1 MSEIFGGNNLDPQG
15 TASQAGNQSNAGD
28 WIRDTTTQTFMAD
41 VIEASKTVPVIVD
54 FWAPW
59 CGPCKQLTPVLE
71 KCINAAQGA
80 VHLVKMNIDDHPE
93 VASQLR
99 VQSIPAVFA
108 FKNGQPVDAFQGA
121 LPESQIKQ
129 FIERVAGEIGPSP
142 ADQMTEAGR
151 EALAAGELQ
160 QAAQLFA
167 QGLQQEPGH
176 IGAIAGLAQCYL
188 ESGDPERAEQTLALA
203 PPDKVND
210 PALAAVRASI
220 ALQEK
225 AASIGDLA
233 PLHARLEANPKD
245 HDARFELAL
254 ALNASGDREGAV
266 DALLE
271 IIMRDRKWNDDGARK
286 QLLEFFDA
294 YGPTDDVT
302 KQGRKRLASLLF
314 S

>member
-1 MSEIFGGNNLDPQG
+1 MSDIIGGNGFDQ
-15 TASQAGNQSNAGD
+15 QAMNGPSGGSA
-28 WIRDTTTQTFMAD
+28 WIKDTTTQTFMAD
-41 VIEASKTVPVIVD
+41 VVETSKTVPVIVD

-71 KCINAAQGA
+71 KCVNAAQGA
-80 VHLVKMNIDDHPE
+80 VHLVKMNIDDYPE

-108 FKNGQPVDAFQGA
+108 FKDGQPVDAFQGA

-129 FIERVAGEIGPSP
+129 FIAKLAGEIGPSP
-142 ADQMTEAGR
+142 AEQLTEAGQQAL
-151 EALAAGELQ
+151 EAGDLQ
-160 QAAQLFA
+160 QAAQFFA

-176 IGAIAGLAQCYL
+176 VGAIAGLAQCYL
-188 ESGDPERAEQTLALA
+188 ESGDAEHAEQTLALA

-220 ALQEK
+220 ALQAK
-225 AASIGDLA
+225 AAAVGDLA
-233 PLHARLEANPKD
+233 PLRARIEANPKD
-245 HDARFELAL
+245 YDARFELAI
-254 ALNASGDREGAV
+254 ALNAGRDREGAV
-266 DALLE
+266 DQLLE

-294 YGPTDDVT
+294 YGPADDVT
-302 KQGRKRLASLLF
+302 KQGRKRLASVLF

>member
-1 MSEIFGGNNLDPQG
+1 MSEIFGQNGLDQQG
-15 TASQAGNQSNAGD
+15 IIAQGGAND

-41 VIEASKTVPVIVD
+41 VIETSKTVPVIVD

-71 KCINAAQGA
+71 KCVNAAQGT
-80 VHLVKMNIDDHPE
+80 VHLVKMNIDDYPE

-108 FKNGQPVDAFQGA
+108 FKDGQPVDAFQGA

-129 FIERVAGEIGPSP
+129 FIEKLVGEIGPSP
-142 ADQMTEAGR
+142 VEQMMEAGVA
-151 EALAAGELQ
+151 ALNANDLQ
-160 QAAQLFA
+160 QAAQMFA

-176 IGAIAGLAQCYL
+176 VGCIAGLAQCYL
-188 ESGDPERAEQTLALA
+188 ESGDVERAEQTLALA

-210 PALAAVRASI
+210 PALASVRASI
-220 ALQEK
+220 ALQQK

-245 HDARFELAL
+245 HEARFELAL
-254 ALNASGDREGAV
+254 ALNAGGNREDAV

-271 IIMRDRKWNDDGARK
+271 IVMRDRKWNDDGARK